1 MEHQVFIDFNRPVR
15 TVTVESCQLPS
26 PSHEELSRMLE
37 ESYQK
42 GIAAGRAQSQKLV
55 DQAQKELATIR
66 DEVIPSLQKEIDAV
80 LLQLED
86 ELPTLILQIMRGLI
100 ASVEWKKE
108 DVLAILRSTI
118 EEISSPGETLTVY
131 LSPADLQLVQTTDE
145 NILGKP
151 LEIIWKED
159 STLQRGDC
167 IVRSRFGIIDAQM
180 DTKLKKIHSQLE

>member
-1 MEHQVFIDFNRPVR
+1 
-15 TVTVESCQLPS
+15 
-26 PSHEELSRMLE
+26 MLE